1 LIAARE
7 TALTK
12 TDPKMRTFTIWLLGA
27 DGIFLLLYGLLSL
40 LMVPGA
46 VGEAY
51 LSSTRWMYGV
61 IPTALGLRGAD
72 HDGRGYGYPPSQV
85 YSVKVVFAH

>member
-1 LIAARE
+1 
-7 TALTK
+7 
-12 TDPKMRTFTIWLLGA
+12 MRTFTVWLLGT

-51 LSSTRWMYGV
+51 LSSTRWFYGV
-61 IPTALGLRGAD
+61 IPTVLGAVSLISSIWLCIAGLRRVPD
-72 HDGRGYGYPPSQV
+72 
-85 YSVKVVFAH
+85 AHNPTV